1 MFEEWTA
8 FLVMELH
15 AKIIE
20 SLCFGVLV
28 AERAVLVSGSDPPIR
43 AQKISREPVPPE
55 MGTRMN

>member
-8 FLVMELH
+8 FLVIELH

-28 AERAVLVSGSDPPIR
+28 AALAELISGGDPPIR
-43 AQKISREPVPPE
+43 AL
-55 MGTRMN
+55 

>member
-1 MFEEWTA
+1 MVEHRATFP
-8 FLVMELH
+8 MIELH

-20 SLCFGVLV
+20 SLRFGVLV

-55 MGTRMN
+55 MGTPMD